1 MCSIVIVYTYDL
13 TKTGLGFGA
22 NKMGIFD
29 PILDA
34 LFTYPVWVTGP
45 VLGIA
50 IGLVGLMVLGN
61 GELFGIPW
69 WLW

>member
-1 MCSIVIVYTYDL
+1 
-13 TKTGLGFGA
+13 
-22 NKMGIFD
+22 MGIFD